1 MSAIKAVVFD
11 WAGTMVD
18 FGSCAPVRA
27 LKAVFAEAGAPV
39 EDDRVRRYMGMA
51 KRAHVEA
58 MLSEP
63 EIGEAW
69 RAARGRGWS
78 EADVDGLM
86 AKLEPA
92 MRREAEATA
101 ALIPG
106 ALEALAMLRAR
117 DIQVGSTTGYTR
129 PMMAGI
135 LPLAAAQGY
144 EPEVVVCAGE
154 TRAGRPAPLM
164 IWKALVEL
172 GSWPTD
178 AAVVVDDAAVGV
190 AAGRNAGCWSI
201 GLAGSGNGVG
211 LPLDDYLALAQD
223 DRAARLAE
231 AAEAHEA
238 AGADIVLES
247 IADLSHGL
255 AIIEARIAQG
265 GKPGGSDC
273 VCIPPVRV

>member
-1 MSAIKAVVFD
+1 MGAIKAVVFD

-27 LKAVFAEAGAPV
+27 LKDVFAEAGAPV
-39 EDDRVRRYMGMA
+39 EDDQVRRYMGMA

-86 AKLEPA
+86 VELEPA

-106 ALEALAMLRAR
+106 ALEVLALLRAR

-144 EPEVVVCAGE
+144 APEVVVCAGE

-164 IWKALVEL
+164 IWKALIEL
-172 GSWPTD
+172 GAWPTD
-178 AAVVVDDAAVGV
+178 ATIVVDDAAVGV

-211 LPLDDYLALAQD
+211 LPLDDYLALAPD
-223 DRAARLAE
+223 DRAARLAK
-231 AAEAHEA
+231 AAGAHEA

-247 IADLSHGL
+247 VADLSRGL

-265 GKPGGSDC
+265 GKPGGSEC
-273 VCIPPVRV
+273 VCIPPVRA

>member
-1 MSAIKAVVFD
+1 MGAIRAVVFD

-27 LKAVFAEAGAPV
+27 LKAVFAEAGTPV
-39 EDDRVRRYMGMA
+39 EDDQVRRYMGMA

-63 EIGEAW
+63 GIGEAW
-69 RAARGRGWS
+69 RAAQGRGWN

-86 AKLEPA
+86 AELEPA

-101 ALIPG
+101 TLIPG
-106 ALEALAMLRAR
+106 ALEALEMLRAR
-117 DIQVGSTTGYTR
+117 DIHVGSTTGYTR
-129 PMMAGI
+129 TMMGGI

-144 EPEVVVCAGE
+144 APEVVVCAGE

-172 GSWPTD
+172 GAWPTD

-211 LPLDDYLALAQD
+211 LPLEDYLALAPVE
-223 DRAARLAE
+223 RAARLAE

-247 IADLSHGL
+247 VADLSHAL

-265 GKPGGSDC
+265 GKPGGSEC
-273 VCIPPVRV
+273 VCIPPVRA

>member
-39 EDDRVRRYMGMA
+39 EDDQVRRYMGMA